1 MEPYKAK
8 KTNAGSDDQ
17 DDQSDIP
24 AFVNSFLADPRAHLP
39 SSRILE
45 YEAGQLIYSLDQPA
59 TGLYLVIEGKVTVCR
74 SADNGRP
81 VVVDIYQADEFFG
94 ESALLRFPRAQEQA
108 VALERT
114 AASQGLTAGEMARR
128 IIQDF
133 FGKLKQ
139 HEYLLFLAYG
149 FTDSFAMEFESA
161 LYTNATLEKSNR
173 DTSNMPRRLRED
185 GLGDTEINLR
195 YRFLK
200 ENEYRPDAVAFF
212 KTVFPI
218 QKDKKIIGSQEWELS
233 PGLVLLK
240 GTPWGSFAG
249 KVSMAY
255 TSGEGKFEFGEYG
268 IEYVKRLSPNWR
280 VVLAFEGEQDEQEI
294 VGEVQ
299 YALTK
304 NVTIKLNSGF
314 GLTKKA
320 PDFAPEVGILF
331 SF

>member
-1 MEPYKAK
+1 MERRRRSVA
-8 KTNAGSDDQ
+8 TLVIGAVLG
-17 DDQSDIP
+17 
-24 AFVNSFLADPRAHLP
+24 AVLALSPQP
-39 SSRILE
+39 SSAQQPYYLYDRGDGIATSLAGTYVRNKELLVYTFYE
-45 YEAGQLIYSLDQPA
+45 YTRDTTSEYKPSDFGFSGAGD
-59 TGLYLVIEGKVTVCR
+59 
-74 SADNGRP
+74 
-81 VVVDIYQADEFFG
+81 
-94 ESALLRFPRAQEQA
+94 
-108 VALERT
+108 
-114 AASQGLTAGEMARR
+114 
-128 IIQDF
+128 QDF
-133 FGKLKQ
+133 FGKLTQ

-173 DTSNMPRRLRED
+173 DTSNMPRHLRED

-200 ENEYRPDAVAFF
+200 ENQYLPDAVAFF

-294 VGEVQ
+294 IGEVQ

-304 NVTIKLNSGF
+304 NVTIKFNSGF